1 MDSQRKRGDKN
12 RNDESGKVSFRYRDI
27 GYESRKTESFKMEA
41 TSGVKDN
48 MQQQVYDVEKDK
60 TQEEQISCDC
70 DDRLK
75 DIQ

>member
-1 MDSQRKRGDKN
+1 
-12 RNDESGKVSFRYRDI
+12 
-27 GYESRKTESFKMEA
+27 MEA